1 MVSWQTLVS
10 IAFDIAEQKGAQ
22 FDGIEEGGAFL
33 NDLSAVWQTDK
44 AQIKQMTEQQARD
57 YLQDLVEA

>member
-22 FDGIEEGGAFL
+22 FDGIEEGGKFL

-44 AQIKQMTEQQARD
+44 AQIKQMTEQQARN